1 MFHFGPPNF
10 TDLKIWEQLDPHKN
24 PLTSLRL
31 AKAREDT
38 RKRLEAETRAIYR
51 DNRDNSNSMA
61 IPDAILKL
69 QLKNADE
76 IAEQEYAIFRDVWL
90 QLGGVESAAFIRTI
104 SWKVIQPPFT
114 ARGASFAHQEQM
126 RRRRTGGLRPVI
138 PHVEICT
145 ALDSLKHQWREKLEI
160 KALEWEAQ
168 AHGSVLTT
176 ALRRNTVG
184 STTVQMKPA
193 ARGKR
198 ATRPK
203 TPCFESAIE
212 QLRKNSG
219 LKLLEFCQLM
229 DRKADQF
236 RRTQKYLPPT
246 SWGVRSFCEQHKKR
260 SNTVSRFL
268 SEVRKAINS
277 ERG

>member
-1 MFHFGPPNF
+1 MFRFGPPNF

-51 DNRDNSNSMA
+51 DNRDNFNSMA
-61 IPDAILKL
+61 IPDALLTL

-126 RRRRTGGLRPVI
+126 RRRRTGGLPLVM
-138 PHVEICT
+138 PHVEIC
-145 ALDSLKHQWREKLEI
+145 
-160 KALEWEAQ
+160 KAF
-168 AHGSVLTT
+168 
-176 ALRRNTVG
+176 
-184 STTVQMKPA
+184 A

-203 TPCFESAIE
+203 TPCFESAVE
-212 QLRKNSG
+212 QLRKNSE
-219 LKLLEFCQLM
+219 LTPLEFCQLM

-236 RRTQKYLPPT
+236 RSPQKYLPPR

-268 SEVRKAINS
+268 SGVRKAIKS
-277 ERG
+277 EGR